1 MGSPALNGYDKEVFM
16 MIWEKIKSGL
26 CVFLAL
32 LCALSTPLSAEADR
46 GALELRIPCRVG
58 ESACAVMPDGS
69 TVPLG
74 TVRRLPSR
82 VLLLPVP
89 KMTGT

>member
-1 MGSPALNGYDKEVFM
+1 M

-74 TVRRLPSR
+74 TVRRLPVKTNWPAYTTS
-82 VLLLPVP
+82 
-89 KMTGT
+89 K